1 MAKKFAQ
8 LVNGSENVHFS
19 RAMFGEVESSRMTA
33 TPIHT
38 TTLNAGKLIPIYCR
52 EILPDETIDMS
63 FDFVLRQ
70 TTILTPTMAN
80 MVVDFYA
87 FFVPN
92 RIVNESWKTVQ
103 GENVSGSWVAPEVS
117 LAPLVSVNDTS
128 ISSITVPVQSVADY
142 YGFPTQAPISKS
154 VLRQCHDLKFR
165 GYVMI
170 YNEYF
175 RDQNYQ
181 PPIPITYLN
190 VYEGFFSPRDRWLDM
205 VYGSVSA
212 SSGNVSTVAGDND
225 NSVGSGAIKY
235 AIYGSSSYP
244 SGYNILLPRVSLA
257 DHFYALGEP
266 LTVNKFH
273 DYFTSGLPSPEKS
286 AQSVEIPV
294 SGASASSVSL
304 PVTTGSV
311 HSVSDTPV
319 HANLISESGEVAADI
334 YTAFFNKST
343 ASGTGAYMS
352 AAYASGVDYGEDMG
366 VAFDNLYAEGSL
378 TVDGLSVSVDDLRM
392 SIAVQQYYE
401 TLSRGGSRYRELI
414 NSFFSLEVD
423 NPYEDIPTLL
433 GHIRRDLD
441 LYQTAQTSSSQE
453 GSTAQGNL
461 AAFGYTASNSNQFF
475 KRRFVEHGYLHIFCV
490 VRHKNV
496 YSSYL
501 ARDNFRLTALDYY
514 TPPFANISEQP
525 IYTRELNPFV
535 SDSDADNIFNYNEAW
550 AEYRFE
556 PDIVSGYM
564 RPGISESLALWNY
577 ADNVDTELLT
587 ASGNWL
593 KSNSQEVLDRTLA
606 VTSEIAPQFKLQIKF
621 SVDKTLPMPVYS
633 VPGLD
638 IV

>member
-1 MAKKFAQ
+1 MANKFSR

-19 RAMFGEVESSRMTA
+19 RAMFGEVESSRMVA
-33 TPIHT
+33 TPVHL
-38 TTLNAGKLIPIYCR
+38 TTLNAGKLVPIYCR
-52 EILPDETIDMS
+52 EILPDETISMS

-70 TTILTPTMAN
+70 TTLLTPTMSN

-117 LAPLVSVNDTS
+117 LAPLVTDADTS
-128 ISSITVPVQSVADY
+128 VATVSVPVQSVADY
-142 YGFPTQAPISKS
+142 YGFPTQAPITKA
-154 VLRQCHDLKFR
+154 VLKQCHDLKFR

-190 VYEGFFSPRDRWLDM
+190 VYEGFFSSRNRWLDI
-205 VYGSVSA
+205 VNGSTGTSLTYA
-212 SSGNVSTVAGDND
+212 ETSTVND
-225 NSVGSGAIKY
+225 NSVGSGAINQ
-235 AIYGSSSYP
+235 ALYGASP
-244 SGYNILLPRVSLA
+244 SGSYNASSISSVSLA
-257 DHFYALGEP
+257 DHFYALGSP

-273 DYFTSGLPSPEKS
+273 DYFTSVLPSPEKS
-286 AQSVEIPV
+286 AQSVQIPV
-294 SGASASSVSL
+294 TGSSSETVSL
-304 PVTTGSV
+304 PVQQGV
-311 HSVSDTPV
+311 IHDLVNNTPV
-319 HANLISESGEVAADI
+319 HFSFPDGAPENLDLNGLYQLVYQYGLSDDGLILGSNIDGTSG
-334 YTAFFNKST
+334 ST
-343 ASGTGAYMS
+343 GQI
-352 AAYASGVDYGEDMG
+352 
-366 VAFDNLYAEGSL
+366 AFDNLYAEGQL
-378 TVDGLSVSVDDLRM
+378 DIDGLSVSVDDLRM
-392 SIAVQQYYE
+392 SLAIQQYYE

-433 GHIRRDLD
+433 GHVRRNLD
-441 LYQTAQTSSSQE
+441 LFQTAQTSSSQE

-525 IYTRELNPFV
+525 VFTRELNPFV
-535 SDSDADNIFNYNEAW
+535 STSNADNVFGYNEAW

-556 PDIVSGYM
+556 PDSVSGYM
-564 RPGISESLALWNY
+564 RPGVSESLALWNY
-577 ADNVDTELLT
+577 ADNVDTGLLT
-587 ASGNWL
+587 ASGDWL
-593 KSNSQEVLDRTLA
+593 KSNSQEVLDRTLS
-606 VTSEIAPQFKLQIKF
+606 VTSELGPQFKLQIQF
-621 SVDKTLPMPVYS
+621 NVDKTLPMPVYS
-633 VPGLD
+633 VPGVD